1 MRISVAA
8 MPGLLGVILSLARCV
23 SAVAQSPE
31 CVALKTTRI
40 PFAYFSDVISTD
52 LAKNVSQPKR
62 ETKTVVYRTG
72 EFEYRFETINTGTG
86 AVATKGYYFAP
97 FLPLRF
103 EFADGQQPP
112 TVITYSSMP
121 RADWYG
127 IRVVQYESTVSKEN
141 GPKLLESTATI
152 KVGAAQKMEL
162 SGCEFDVD
170 AVHEEF
176 VDKNPANGKV
186 SVRTIEMLYSPQLR
200 VALAM
205 TLRTKDDQG
214 GNLFEQTL
222 MTTRITADPS
232 GR

>member
-1 MRISVAA
+1 MKMSVAA
-8 MPGLLGVILSLARCV
+8 VPGFLGVVLSFACV
-23 SAVAQSPE
+23 SAVAESPE
-31 CVALKTTRI
+31 CVALKTTTI

-62 ETKTVVYRTG
+62 EIKTMVYRTG
-72 EFEYRFETINTGTG
+72 ELEHRFETINMGTG
-86 AVATKGYYFAP
+86 AVVTKGFYFAP
-97 FLPLRF
+97 LLPRRF
-103 EFADGQQPP
+103 EFADGQPP

-121 RADWYG
+121 RDDWYG
-127 IRVVQYESTVSKEN
+127 IKALRYENTTAKEN
-141 GPKLLESTATI
+141 GAKLLESTATI
-152 KVGAAQKMEL
+152 AVGASEKMEL

-170 AVHEEF
+170 AIHEEF
-176 VDKNPANGKV
+176 VDKNPATGKV

-200 VALAM
+200 TVLAM

-214 GNLFEQTL
+214 GSLYGQTL